1 MTPFRTLRS
10 IAPLVALGLA
20 LLAGQADA
28 AEQARRLQIQIDY
41 QRDGAVSQGAESGRG
56 KLAQQLVLS
65 AVLHSDGAPMANNPL
80 DPEDGKRQL
89 ERAQR
94 SQQKV
99 QAAQAKVGRTPAAAP
114 DLAAM
119 QARAQQMLA
128 RCGADRECLMR
139 EAAAHSAAQVAGG
152 DRSTQARLQAYGQAA
167 AACERQASA
176 KAREACQADVRR
188 RHGGG
193 EDEADDEAETPYLM
207 FSGRADCRLETAVKI
222 DGRIDGSFQDVQ
234 GTVTFAETV
243 QAQQKRR
250 EQTACPLL
258 QVVLDQR
265 NGRVWTYAA
274 MVQTQA
280 QGVSTRQ
287 EKGRALQRQ
296 EGPVELRWMEAGP
309 WLEKRITNLT
319 ARGEDRLRQPAAGG
333 GQVELTLRWSFEPA

>member
-1 MTPFRTLRS
+1 MSSFRTLRS

-28 AEQARRLQIQIDY
+28 GEQARRLQIQIDY
-41 QRDGAVSQGAESGRG
+41 QRDGAVSAGAESGRG
-56 KLAQQLVLS
+56 RLAQQLVLS
-65 AVLHSDGAPMANNPL
+65 AVLHSDGVAMPNNPL

-99 QAAQAKVGRTPAAAP
+99 QAAQAKVGRPPAAAP
-114 DLAAM
+114 DMAAM
-119 QARAQQMLA
+119 QARAQQLMA
-128 RCGADRECLMR
+128 KCGQDRECLMR
-139 EAAAHSAAQVAGG
+139 EASAMSAAQVAGG
-152 DRSTQARLQAYGQAA
+152 DKATRARLEAYGRDA
-167 AACERQASA
+167 AACERQATA

-193 EDEADDEAETPYLM
+193 EDEPDDEVETPYLM
-207 FSGRADCRLETAVKI
+207 FTGRTDCRLETAVKI
-222 DGRIDGSFQDVQ
+222 DGRVDGSFQDVQ
-234 GTVTFAETV
+234 GTVPYTETV

-274 MVQTQA
+274 MVDTRA
-280 QGVSTRQ
+280 AGVSTRQ
-287 EKGRALQRQ
+287 EKGRALQRH

-309 WLEKRITNLT
+309 WLEKRVTNLT
-319 ARGEDRLRQPAAGG
+319 ARGEDRLRQPLAGG